1 MIFVLVVIFLVVLLM
16 VLVVAVLLLH
26 GHEARGFRISRNFV
40 VVPFPVKAVHVPGEV
55 AAAPIEPERA
65 AAAVSVI
72 SPPYVELAGDAVRH
86 LVRDAARMRIH
97 DAADG
102 AGPVQ
107 QRGRTLENLDA
118 VRDERV
124 YRYRVVAAGDGYVEG
139 VDAVFEHAHPGSVE
153 AVNDRAARRD
163 PEGTVVDARFV
174 GDRGADAVGD
184 LALEFLTG
192 NYVAGLGDA
201 LRGKRVA
208 DDKDFFDDGVR
219 PFGRR
224 ILREGE
230 RRQTSCQREW

>member
-1 MIFVLVVIFLVVLLM
+1 MAPDPYSS
-16 VLVVAVLLLH
+16 VAEPL
-26 GHEARGFRISRNFV
+26 RISMRFAMNGSTV
-40 VVPFPVKAVHVPGEV
+40 TAWSPLVTDTS
-55 AAAPIEPERA
+55 R
-65 AAAVSVI
+65 VS
-72 SPPYVELAGDAVRH
+72 
-86 LVRDAARMRIH
+86 MRS
-97 DAADG
+97 
-102 AGPVQ
+102 
-107 QRGRTLENLDA
+107 
-118 VRDERV
+118 
-124 YRYRVVAAGDGYVEG
+124 
-139 VDAVFEHAHPGSVE
+139 FEHAHPGSVE